1 MLRIDDKL
9 SAAETKDYVDR
20 ANASMDN
27 AMVSGADPTK
37 WLKSAFQD
45 ADMTYGV
52 WPDSRAR
59 FRVGVAVLNGK
70 ALVAQARDTGQTIGA
85 RATYVR
91 CTSEAE
97 AQAMCQVHGD
107 DKRAAA

>member
-9 SAAETKDYVDR
+9 TAAETKDYVDR
-20 ANASMDN
+20 ANASMDE
-27 AMVSGADPTK
+27 AMAAKADPTK

-59 FRVGVAVLNGK
+59 FKVGVAVLNGK
-70 ALVAQARDTGQTIGA
+70 ALLAQARDTGQTLPA

-91 CTSEAE
+91 CTSQAE
-97 AQAMCQVHGD
+97 AAAMCDTFGD